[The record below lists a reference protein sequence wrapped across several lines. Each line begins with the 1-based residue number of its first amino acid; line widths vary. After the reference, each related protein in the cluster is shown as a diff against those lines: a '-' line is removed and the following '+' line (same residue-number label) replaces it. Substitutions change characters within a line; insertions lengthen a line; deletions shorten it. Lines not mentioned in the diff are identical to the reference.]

1 MSGYGNARVTPY
13 MHIMC
18 YHIPHFLKADIP
30 LKRFTGQGIEKI
42 NDIVRSIYHN
52 KSNKHDACC
61 EALQAIK
68 RIDRLQSH
76 ERERHEYTKKDENY
90 WRKEIFERRH
100 KRLRLG
106 VAPREDFLQSQED
119 AAQINSLSIEEIK
132 EKLCSLGVQTRL
144 RSLKKLR
151 ELLNAKLSQ

>member
-68 RIDRLQSH
+68 RIDSYRVMNGSG
-76 ERERHEYTKKDENY
+76 TSTP
-90 WRKEIFERRH
+90 RRMKTTGE
-100 KRLRLG
+100 KRSSSEGIKGSDLVLH
-106 VAPREDFLQSQED
+106 QEKTSC
-119 AAQINSLSIEEIK
+119 N
-132 EKLCSLGVQTRL
+132 
-144 RSLKKLR
+144 LKKMLP
-151 ELLNAKLSQ
+151 K